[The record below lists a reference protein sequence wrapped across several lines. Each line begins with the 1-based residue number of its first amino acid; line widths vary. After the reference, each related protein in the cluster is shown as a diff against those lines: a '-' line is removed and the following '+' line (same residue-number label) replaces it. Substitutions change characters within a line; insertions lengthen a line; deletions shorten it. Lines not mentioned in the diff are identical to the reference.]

1 MSTQTDNEGSSRAGK
16 EPKLSRK
23 SAATLWRALR
33 KFIIDMS
40 IQTDEEGEPRPSRK
54 SITTLWR
61 AVNVW
66 NKKELDARD
75 AASTLF
81 RFFRSD
87 HVADLFLV
95 FLIALAV
102 LLLHLVITIAA
113 ADYLGKSEFSGAI
126 LTAGFAA
133 LPIYGAILAWA
144 YVTAGKRLGVVDLFA
159 CEIATVC
166 RVGTIFDVGRKYVEK
181 SKKMDANNAIDTP
194 SAHSTNFVSKEDY
207 FPIFANNS
215 QDLQALEALIVSHIT
230 EFYTYMK
237 AARDSLRELAQA
249 ETVETEKVTMI
260 NIIFTLYL
268 AYESGRKA
276 IEDLVEFQPTR
287 SENMIVILL
296 TELECY
302 PFLCEHFKDDELRFQ
317 RLQLR
322 EADYEDLVP
331 RLLEDV
337 CEQHEGNEK
346 YWAPAQRMV
355 PELRRRY
362 DRALQKG
369 KAAKAANRRR
379 KVAREEK
386 LAALQPSQIHIQRN
400 GSNPVAGGH
409 APSAT

>member
-1 MSTQTDNEGSSRAGK
+1 MSTQTDNEG
-16 EPKLSRK
+16 EPK
-23 SAATLWRALR
+23 
-33 KFIIDMS
+33 
-40 IQTDEEGEPRPSRK
+40 PSRK
-54 SITTLWR
+54 SIATLWR

-87 HVADLFLV
+87 HVADFLLI
-95 FLIALAV
+95 FLITLVV
-102 LLLHLVITIAA
+102 LLLHLVITIATA
-113 ADYLGKSEFSGAI
+113 VYFGGNSDFRGAI

-144 YVTAGKRLGVVDLFA
+144 YLTAGKRLGVVDLFA

-166 RVGTIFDVGRKYVEK
+166 RVGTIFDVGQKYVKKWEK
-181 SKKMDANNAIDTP
+181 MNTDNAIDPP
-194 SAHSTNFVSKEDY
+194 SAHSTEFVSKEDY
-207 FPIFANNS
+207 FPIFDTNS

-237 AARDSLRELAQA
+237 ATRDSLRKLAQI
-249 ETVETEKVTMI
+249 ETVEAAKETII
-260 NIIFTLYL
+260 NIIYTLFL
-268 AYESGRKA
+268 GYESGRKA
-276 IEDLVEFQPTR
+276 IDDLVEFQPTR

-296 TELECY
+296 TELECF

-322 EADYEDLVP
+322 EADYDDLVP
-331 RLLEDV
+331 RLWKTV

-346 YWAPAQRMV
+346 YWAPAKRMI

-362 DRALQKG
+362 DRALKY
-369 KAAKAANRRR
+369 RH
-379 KVAREEK
+379 
-386 LAALQPSQIHIQRN
+386 PS
-400 GSNPVAGGH
+400 GSGWCW
-409 APSAT
+409 